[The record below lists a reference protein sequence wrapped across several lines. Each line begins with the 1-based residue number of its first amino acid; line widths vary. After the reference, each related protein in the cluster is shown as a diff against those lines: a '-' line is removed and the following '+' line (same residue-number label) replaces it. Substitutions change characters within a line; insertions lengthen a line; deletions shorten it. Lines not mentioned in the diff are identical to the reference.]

1 MQQQTGE
8 SETVKE
14 TCAFWSG
21 HANSSAMV
29 LRMIE
34 RKETPDFVV
43 HACTRAEFDFVYDF
57 MEKFEKHCEV
67 EIIKEDVVAN
77 KPHMAFT
84 EFFNKP
90 WCKGN
95 HVGEIHGMPFKS
107 KPCWYRR
114 NIKDPVYRKW
124 GKICSE
130 TYVGFHVGERHRMF
144 NNIISKTK
152 YPLIEWGWTDKDSIT
167 YLRKRG
173 IPHAAYDTYGFDR
186 LGCWFCPKQ
195 SDAALFI
202 VYKNRPDMF
211 QQMLDMEENSPHGFR
226 TGKSLKD
233 LVDIWESKPN
243 YDLKRWCK

>member
-1 MQQQTGE
+1 M
-8 SETVKE
+8 KE

-34 RKETPDFVV
+34 LKQSPDFVV

-57 MEKFEKHCEV
+57 MEKFKKLCEI
-67 EIIKEDVVAN
+67 EIVMEDVVAA
-77 KPHMAFT
+77 KPHMGFT
-84 EFFNKP
+84 EFFNKS

-95 HVGEIHGMPFKS
+95 HTGEIHGMPFVS
-107 KPCWYRR
+107 NPCWYNR
-114 NIKDPVYRKW
+114 NVKQPIYNKW
-124 GKICSE
+124 ESLCGE
-130 TYVGFHVGERHRMF
+130 TYTGFHVGERRRMM
-144 NNIISKTK
+144 KGHPEK
-152 YPLIEWGWTDKDSIT
+152 RYPLIEWGWSDKDSIA

-173 IPHAAYDTYGFDR
+173 IPHAAYDTFGFER

-195 SDAALFI
+195 SDTALFI

-211 QQMLDMEENSPHGFR
+211 QLMLDMEENSPHGFR
-226 TGKSLKD
+226 PGKSLKE

-243 YDLKRWCK
+243 YDLKRWCKE